1 MLSGYIKTKKLKAQI
16 LGRGWRVKRS
26 DLETFIKSL

>member
-1 MLSGYIKTKKLKAQI
+1 MLARYIKSKKLKGRI

-26 DLETFIKSL
+26 DLEAFIKSL